1 MYNPP
6 TKLLSIVS
14 VCVCV
19 CVCGV
24 CVCVCVVCMYSFVCV
39 HLKHSLHH
47 CILISRTCFKKISA
61 GLELAI
67 QQVRMRMSRVVD
79 VFQTPPVCCDFP
91 FSQCPLQQ
99 LAISSQAQSFIDTKQ
114 IVSTGPFIFA
124 QLEEVRTI
132 NLYCCIWCFSHMLC
146 LPLLPR

>member
-1 MYNPP
+1 MEVLDSLPRLAAYP
-6 TKLLSIVS
+6 LLCTTLLQGCFVL
-14 VCVCV
+14 

-24 CVCVCVVCMYSFVCV
+24 WCVCVWCACVALYVCTS
-39 HLKHSLHH
+39 KHSLHH
-47 CILISRTCFKKISA
+47 CILTSRTCFKKISA

-67 QQVRMRMSRVVD
+67 QQVRMHMSRVVD
-79 VFQTPPVCCDFP
+79 VFQKPPVCCGHDFP

-132 NLYCCIWCFSHMLC
+132 NLYCCI
-146 LPLLPR
+146 